1 MTDEAI
7 QTHYGRDTVMAT
19 VKRMSDG
26 KIIEYKLS
34 DFPVAEKLEKFMED
48 VKYGIYPLTA
58 FALSQPPPPKTRAVT
73 PSEGPNESTK
83 SVTPEPLEPE
93 NRWGT
98 EFKCYIGPPVPATPS
113 QMTLLTKLCDGMN
126 RQMQAPLNLTD
137 TPELIA
143 TELHEQAIIN
153 WRDVPSIAKLMTMG
167 FIQRANET
175 AEYLAN
181 QEIQSS
187 LNNSTADAEQDLEI
201 GVNNNNMTTT
211 GTAAE
216 TTNDKQ
222 PITASVQSPAPPLS
236 EVECPPPPPTANSEQ
251 PQHPSSSTTVDDQE
265 ESQDVLEDPTP
276 PQKLEGK
283 LVGLEPIIGT
293 PQTSLSEAV
302 SAGTTHGG
310 LHFPRDHRFTFSG
323 VVAENDQKL
332 QTEIAEWKKLIFSAP
347 AAASTSTNATAISQN
362 GAQPPLQDEHYP
374 HQEVVAPVAS
384 ALPSSIVSENE
395 ENHKSTIVRS
405 SSQQRDS

>member
-1 MTDEAI
+1 
-7 QTHYGRDTVMAT
+7 
-19 VKRMSDG
+19 
-26 KIIEYKLS
+26 
-34 DFPVAEKLEKFMED
+34 
-48 VKYGIYPLTA
+48 
-58 FALSQPPPPKTRAVT
+58 
-73 PSEGPNESTK
+73 
-83 SVTPEPLEPE
+83 
-93 NRWGT
+93 
-98 EFKCYIGPPVPATPS
+98 
-113 QMTLLTKLCDGMN
+113 MTLVTKLCDGMN

-187 LNNSTADAEQDLEI
+187 LNNSTADEQDLEVCTFNHKPEKNI
-201 GVNNNNMTTT
+201 QTFVFQGVNNNTTT
-211 GTAAE
+211 TAAAE
-216 TTNDKQ
+216 PTNDKQ
-222 PITASVQSPAPPLS
+222 SITASVQSPAPPLS
-236 EVECPPPPPTANSEQ
+236 EVECATANSE
-251 PQHPSSSTTVDDQE
+251 PQHSSSTTVDDQE
-265 ESQDVLEDPTP
+265 ESQDILEDPTP

-283 LVGLEPIIGT
+283 LAGLEPIIGT
-293 PQTSLSEAV
+293 PQTSLGEAV

-332 QTEIAEWKKLIFSAP
+332 QTEIEEWQKRCLVEVANHQQTEAANAFSA
-347 AAASTSTNATAISQN
+347 SITTNAAISQN
-362 GAQPPLQDEHYP
+362 GAQPQDEHNL
-374 HQEVVAPVAS
+374 HQEVAPVAS
-384 ALPSSIVSENE
+384 ALPSSIVSEHE

-405 SSQQRDS
+405 SSQQRES